1 MTLKKSSVGSENLS
15 ETDDRSK
22 VGVKQNKSFR
32 SLDYGSIA
40 LVVLVISVGAAA
52 VVYSVPILAFN
63 LFNIPAWI
71 FGPLGVYT
79 IIYSFVA
86 GKDPT
91 YYLVW
96 GTVMFAVAIAS
107 ALYNILNPFLVLGV
121 LIIVIAVMGLIAY
134 LRGKK

>member
-1 MTLKKSSVGSENLS
+1 MMRT
-15 ETDDRSK
+15 
-22 VGVKQNKSFR
+22 KQNKSFR
-32 SLDYGSIA
+32 SLDYGPIA

-52 VVYSVPILAFN
+52 VVYSVPIIAFN
-63 LFNIPAWI
+63 LFNIPAWV

-79 IIYSFVA
+79 IVYSFVV

-107 ALYNILNPFLVLGV
+107 ALYNIIDPFLVFGV
-121 LIIVIAVMGLIAY
+121 LIIVIAVMGLVAY

>member
-1 MTLKKSSVGSENLS
+1 MS
-15 ETDDRSK
+15 ETNDRDNPGTEQKTDS
-22 VGVKQNKSFR
+22 R
-32 SLDYGSIA
+32 SLDYGAMS

-52 VVYSVPILAFN
+52 VVYSVPIITFN

-121 LIIVIAVMGLIAY
+121 LIIVIAIMGLIAY

>member
-1 MTLKKSSVGSENLS
+1 MS
-15 ETDDRSK
+15 
-22 VGVKQNKSFR
+22 
-32 SLDYGSIA
+32 

-52 VVYSVPILAFN
+52 VVYSVPIITFN

-121 LIIVIAVMGLIAY
+121 LIIVIAIMGLIAY